1 VGKAARVTGVLSFMP
16 KMIRGPNSVKRAPI
30 TLGPAGYRAGRV
42 RSDDA
47 RRAFLTS
54 ATRQPQNV
62 LRILHDILLC

>member
-47 RRAFLTS
+47 PEDVPDLSDEATPERSPNS
-54 ATRQPQNV
+54 A
-62 LRILHDILLC
+62 